1 MKQLGTL
8 LLIFFIALSCNEGN
22 KKSYKPGSIGSINS
36 LAVVMDNEL
45 WEGMVGDKVREHF
58 AAPIV
63 GLTWD
68 EPVFSIE
75 QMPKQ
80 VFTTTT
86 RHRRAVLF
94 VDIDTLNIA
103 HIKTDLYATPQKVGV
118 IKGSTPEELMANL
131 DAAAGTMIAS
141 FKEMELKETQK
152 RFLRSLNRDTI
163 MEDKFGVSL
172 RLPSLYK
179 VGKQEDNFVWIDREI
194 QKGSMNIIAY
204 AIPWDS
210 FTNDTTFVTD
220 FIRMRDSIG
229 KKYIPGPDL
238 PNKITYMTTEDAF
251 APHVFTAELDQR
263 KAVEVRSIWD
273 MENYPMAGPFVT
285 YIIDDKDKNRKLVL
299 EAFTFAPATN
309 KRDYM
314 FELEA
319 ILRTVK
325 FK

>member
-8 LLIFFIALSCNEGN
+8 LLLFFTLLSCNDGN
-22 KKSYKPGSIGSINS
+22 KKTYKPGSLGSINS
-36 LAVVMDNEL
+36 LAVVMDTEL
-45 WEGMVGDKVREHF
+45 WEGAVGDKVREHF

-75 QMPKQ
+75 HMPKQ

-86 RHRRAVLF
+86 RHRRSVLF
-94 VDIDTLNIA
+94 VDLDTLNIA
-103 HIKTDLYATPQKVGV
+103 HIKTDLYATPQKVAV
-118 IKGSTPEELMANL
+118 VKGRTQEELMENL
-131 DAAAGTMIAS
+131 DAAAATMIAS
-141 FKEMELKETQK
+141 IKEMELEESQK
-152 RFLRSLNRDTI
+152 RFLKSLNKDTI
-163 MEDKFGVSL
+163 MDTKFGVSL
-172 RLPSLYK
+172 RLPSLYT
-179 VGKQEDNFVWIDREI
+179 VDKQEDNFVWIAREI

-204 AIPWDS
+204 NIPWNS
-210 FTNDTTFVTD
+210 FANDTTFVGE
-220 FIRMRDSIG
+220 FVRMRDSIG

-251 APHVFTAELDQR
+251 APHVFTAELDER
-263 KAVEVRSIWD
+263 ETIEVRSIWD

-285 YIIDDKDKNRKLVL
+285 YIIDDKENNRKLVL
-299 EAFTFAPATN
+299 EAFCFAPATN

>member
-1 MKQLGTL
+1 M
-8 LLIFFIALSCNEGN
+8 SCNDGN
-22 KKSYKPGSIGSINS
+22 KKSYKPGSLGSINS
-36 LAVVMDNEL
+36 LAVVMDTEL
-45 WEGMVGDKVREHF
+45 WKGTVGDKVREHF

-75 QMPKQ
+75 HMPKQ
-80 VFTTTT
+80 VFTATT

-94 VDIDTLNIA
+94 VDLDTLNIA
-103 HIKTDLYATPQKVGV
+103 HIKTDLYATPQKVAV
-118 IKGSTPEELMANL
+118 VKGRTQEELLENL
-131 DAAAGTMIAS
+131 DAAAETMIS
-141 FKEMELKETQK
+141 SIKEMELKESQK
-152 RFLRSLNRDTI
+152 RFLRSLNKDTI
-163 MEDKFGVSL
+163 METKFGVSL
-172 RLPSLYK
+172 RLPSLYT
-179 VGKQEDNFVWIDREI
+179 VDKQEDNFVWIARDI

-204 AIPWDS
+204 NIPENS
-210 FTNDTTFVTD
+210 FANDTTFVGE

-251 APHVFTAELDQR
+251 APHVFTAELDER
-263 KAVEVRSIWD
+263 ATIEVRSIWD

-285 YIIDDKDKNRKLVL
+285 YIIDDKDNNRKLVL
-299 EAFTFAPATN
+299 EAFCFAPATN

-325 FK
+325 FN

>member
-8 LLIFFIALSCNEGN
+8 LLLFFILLSCNEGN
-22 KKSYKPGSIGSINS
+22 KKSYKPGSLGSINS
-36 LAVVMDNEL
+36 LAVVMDTEL
-45 WEGMVGDKVREHF
+45 WEGVVGDKVREHF

-68 EPVFSIE
+68 EPVFSIDH
-75 QMPKQ
+75 MPKQ

-103 HIKTDLYATPQKVGV
+103 HIKTDLYATPQKVAV
-118 IKGSTPEELMANL
+118 IKGSTQEELLANL
-131 DAAAGTMIAS
+131 DAAAETMIAS
-141 FKEMELKETQK
+141 IKEMELKESQK
-152 RFLRSLNRDTI
+152 RFLRSLNKDTI
-163 MEDKFGVSL
+163 METKFGVSL
-172 RLPSLYK
+172 RLPSLYT
-179 VGKQEDNFVWIDREI
+179 VDKQEDNFVWIARDI

-204 AIPWDS
+204 DIPWDS
-210 FTNDTTFVTD
+210 LTNDTTFVND
-220 FIRMRDSIG
+220 FISMRDSIG

-238 PNKITYMTTEDAF
+238 PNKVTYMTTEDAF
-251 APHVFTAELDQR
+251 APHVFAAELDER
-263 KAVEVRSIWD
+263 ETIEVRSIWD

-285 YIIDDKDKNRKLVL
+285 YIIDDKDNNRKLVL
-299 EAFTFAPATN
+299 EAFCFAPATN

>member
-8 LLIFFIALSCNEGN
+8 LLLFFILSSCNDGN
-22 KKSYKPGSIGSINS
+22 KKSYKPVSLGSINS
-36 LAVVMDNEL
+36 LAVVMDTEL
-45 WEGMVGDKVREHF
+45 WEGAVGDKVREHF

-63 GLTWD
+63 GLTWN
-68 EPVFSIE
+68 EPVFSIDH
-75 QMPKQ
+75 MPKQ
-80 VFTTTT
+80 VFTATT
-86 RHRRAVLF
+86 RHRRTVLF
-94 VDIDTLNIA
+94 VDLDTLNIA

-118 IKGSTPEELMANL
+118 IKGNTQEELIANL

-152 RFLRSLNRDTI
+152 RFLRSLNKDTI
-163 MEDKFGVSL
+163 VQNKFGVSL

-179 VGKQEDNFVWIDREI
+179 VDKKEDNFVWIARDI

-204 AIPWDS
+204 DIPWDS
-210 FTNDTTFVTD
+210 FTNDTTFVSD
-220 FIRMRDSIG
+220 FVRMRDSIG

-263 KAVEVRSIWD
+263 NTIEVRSIWD

-285 YIIDDKDKNRKLVL
+285 YIIDDKDNNRKLVL

>member
-8 LLIFFIALSCNEGN
+8 LLLFFILLSCNDGN
-22 KKSYKPGSIGSINS
+22 KKTYKPESLGSINS
-36 LAVVMDNEL
+36 LAVVMDTEL
-45 WEGMVGDKVREHF
+45 WEGSVGDKVREHF

-63 GLTWD
+63 GLTWN
-68 EPVFSIE
+68 EPVFSLDH
-75 QMPKQ
+75 MPKQ

-94 VDIDTLNIA
+94 VDLDTLNVA

-118 IKGSTPEELMANL
+118 IKGRSVEELMANL
-131 DAAAGTMIAS
+131 DEAASTMIAS

-152 RFLRSLNRDTI
+152 RFLRSLNKDSI

-172 RLPSLYK
+172 RLPSLYN
-179 VGKQEDNFVWIDREI
+179 VDKQEDNFVWIARDI

-204 AIPWDS
+204 DIPWDS
-210 FTNDTTFVTD
+210 FTNDTTFVSD
-220 FIRMRDSIG
+220 FVRMRDSIG

-251 APHVFTAELDQR
+251 APHVFAAEIDQ
-263 KAVEVRSIWD
+263 KKTIEVRSIWD
-273 MENYPMAGPFVT
+273 MENYPMAGPFLT
-285 YIIDDKDKNRKLVL
+285 YIIDDKENDRKLVL
-299 EAFTFAPATN
+299 EAFCFAPATN

>member
-8 LLIFFIALSCNEGN
+8 LLLFFTLLSCNDGS
-22 KKSYKPGSIGSINS
+22 KKSYKPGSLGSINS
-36 LAVVMDNEL
+36 LAVVMDTEL
-45 WEGMVGDKVREHF
+45 WEGTVGDKVREHF

-75 QMPKQ
+75 HMPKQ

-86 RHRRAVLF
+86 RHRRSVLF
-94 VDIDTLNIA
+94 VDLDTLNIA
-103 HIKTDLYATPQKVGV
+103 HIKTDLYATPQKVAV
-118 IKGSTPEELMANL
+118 VKGRTQEELMKNL
-131 DAAAGTMIAS
+131 DEAAGTMITS
-141 FKEMELKETQK
+141 IKEMELKESQK
-152 RFLRSLNRDTI
+152 RFLRSLNKDTI
-163 MEDKFGVSL
+163 METKFGVSL
-172 RLPSLYK
+172 RLPSLYT
-179 VGKQEDNFVWIDREI
+179 VDKQEDNFVWIAREI

-204 AIPWDS
+204 NIPWNS
-210 FTNDTTFVTD
+210 FTNDTTFVGE

-251 APHVFTAELDQR
+251 APHVFTAELDER
-263 KAVEVRSIWD
+263 ETIEVRSIWD
-273 MENYPMAGPFVT
+273 MENYPMAGPFMT
-285 YIIDDKDKNRKLVL
+285 YIIDDKDNNRKLVL
-299 EAFTFAPATN
+299 EAFCFAPATN